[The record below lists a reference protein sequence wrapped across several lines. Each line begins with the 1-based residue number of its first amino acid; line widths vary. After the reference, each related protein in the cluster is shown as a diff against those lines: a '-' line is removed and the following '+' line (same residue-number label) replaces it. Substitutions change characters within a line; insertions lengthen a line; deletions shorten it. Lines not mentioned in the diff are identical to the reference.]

1 MDEFQKL
8 DVKIPNSVLVEG
20 ISDEDSKE
28 EVFDFLKQYGK
39 ITKTEII
46 SEADSEF
53 EGQLVV
59 EFSSGTAVAEL
70 RSILPYSFKSSE
82 KSDTF
87 FISELAVVYAE
98 HVSQSKTHSYLFEL
112 QKLAKL
118 SGMDFAEV
126 LKSTMTQIGQS
137 VAELHSA
144 AKMED
149 PDEKSEVMAASA
161 DPTMKEEPTLSTAPD
176 PTVSRQR
183 LEQQPTSRQRP
194 SLHDDDIQPPEVQR
208 YVVEHIMKTEESA
221 YHLQRLRVFSGRL
234 PRPAHEADYETW
246 HSGVDLLLKDPSVSE
261 LQRSRRIV
269 ESLLPPAAD
278 MLKHL
283 SSDTPPTVYL
293 NILDSAY
300 GTVQDGEELF
310 AKFMDTFQ
318 DAGEKPSSYL
328 QRLQVALNL
337 ALKRGGVLAKDVN
350 RHLISQ
356 FCRGCWDNT
365 LIAELQL
372 KQKKLVPPSFSE
384 LLLLLRTE
392 EDREAAK
399 TSRMRQYLGSNKQ
412 KVVNHAQLASVDTG
426 DGGAVAALTKLT
438 QQLAEQLA
446 DVQRQLAKLTSTT
459 TQPRTTSQPKV
470 EGAAG
475 QSVPYLGYVEL
486 VITFPEDFIGVNT
499 EVPTLALVVPD
510 ASPDRPSN
518 VLIGMNTL
526 EPLYEQHL
534 SSNHVQFQPMAQGYR
549 AVLKLLQL
557 RHQQNQSGNAG
568 TVRLLSTTPVLI
580 SPGQTIVLE
589 GSVKNTSP
597 SADKWAIVEHPS
609 SPLPGGLCVQ
619 SCLITLPQH
628 PLYKVPVI
636 MKNES
641 EQEVFI
647 SPLTIIADIGSA
659 PIVLSQQ
666 ITSQTSQQTT
676 LEFNFGDS
684 PIPPEWKEHI
694 INKMNS
700 MPEVFSHHDMDFGCT
715 DAVKHAIKLSDETPF
730 KHRARPI
737 HPQDLEAVREHLKDL
752 LEAGIIRE
760 SKSPFSSPIV
770 VVRKRNGSVRLC
782 IDYRKLN
789 LQTIKD
795 AYALPNL
802 EESFCALTGSK
813 WFTVLD
819 LKSGYYQI
827 EMAEED
833 KAKTAFVTPLGF
845 WEWNRMPQGITNAP
859 STFQRLME
867 RCMGDLHLK
876 EVLVFLDDIIIFSAT
891 LEEHEERLLRVLSRL
906 KQFGLKL
913 SPEKCKFFQSS
924 VRYLGHIVSEKGV
937 ETDPEKIDSL
947 KSWPVPRNLKELRSF
962 LGFAGYYRRFI
973 KDYAAIVKPL
983 NELTRGYPPARSP
996 AKLKKPE
1003 GKYSDP
1009 KQSFGDKWTSCQQI
1023 AFETVISKLTTAP
1036 VLGFANP
1043 QLPYIL
1049 HTDASTN
1056 GLGAVLYQEQE
1067 GKLRVIAYASRGL
1080 SVSESKY
1087 PAHKLE
1093 FLALKWSVT
1102 EKFHDYL
1109 YGTNFTVVTD
1119 SNPLTYVLSSAK
1131 LDATG
1136 HRWLAALSTY
1146 SFKLQYRAGKQNFD
1160 ADALSRRSHED
1171 TSSDQ
1176 HCRER
1181 ELIQHLTSQ
1190 LGNCKETHDISPEI
1204 VDAIC
1209 QSCIIR
1215 TQNQTELSRSVA
1227 LVESL
1232 SVSVN
1237 SIPDGFSNEELH
1249 GLPLIPSLSQVDLQE
1264 EQQADPA
1271 IREVIHQLETG
1282 EKVLPS
1288 VREELPDLP
1297 LLLREWNRLE
1307 LVDGILYR
1315 RRHDGDNLIY
1325 QLFLPPKLRPAVLK
1339 SLHHDMGHMGIERT
1353 IDLVRQRFFWP
1364 KMTSEVETFV
1374 KTCGRCIRRK
1384 AQMERAAPLINIQT
1398 SRPLELLC
1406 MDFLTIEPDSSN
1418 TKDIL
1423 VLTDHFTKFAV
1434 AIPTPNQ
1441 KAKTVAKYLWNE
1453 FMVYYGIPER
1463 IHSDQGTDFE
1473 SKLIKELCE
1482 VVGMKKSRTT
1492 PYHPRGNPVERFNRT
1507 LLNML
1512 GTLEMKQKSKWRE
1525 YVKPLVHAY
1534 NCTRN
1539 EVTGFTPYE
1548 LMFGRCPRLPVDLA
1562 FGLPVREQSS
1572 ISHSEYV
1579 KNLQSSLKESYKLA
1593 SENALKSAAKNK
1605 TRFDQKITPCS
1616 LEIGDRVLVRNIRLR
1631 GKHKLA
1637 DRWEPGVYK
1646 VVDRAEN
1653 VPVYTVQPEHKEGP
1667 TRTLHRDLLLPC
1679 GFLPVCS
1686 TEDPS
1691 ISMPASQRKTR
1702 SQDGCHRDVPD
1713 EMEEDEDAEPYVPE
1727 VSIPF
1732 PTRFSVKVRK
1742 FKSSPE
1748 SITLQPIVPLAQ
1760 SDAEAPEHPVPL
1772 IQSTDLET
1780 ASPSENKESC
1790 LTTDSSL
1797 SHHEDKLPVEQIET
1811 EELSEPHVAEPVK
1824 VHMEGEVPDE
1834 HLPEVQEPDAEDHL
1848 VVQSE
1853 SSTGPAN
1860 VSSPYNSV
1868 EAEILPRRSDR
1879 QRQPPSRL
1887 TYPVLDIWSLI

>member
-20 ISDEDSKE
+20 ISDEDGKE

-53 EGQLVV
+53 EGQFVV

-149 PDEKSEVMAASA
+149 PDEKSEVMAAAA
-161 DPTMKEEPTLSTAPD
+161 DPTMKEEPTLSTATD

-328 QRLQVALNL
+328 QRLQV
-337 ALKRGGVLAKDVN
+337 
-350 RHLISQ
+350 
-356 FCRGCWDNT
+356 
-365 LIAELQL
+365 
-372 KQKKLVPPSFSE
+372 
-384 LLLLLRTE
+384 
-392 EDREAAK
+392 
-399 TSRMRQYLGSNKQ
+399 
-412 KVVNHAQLASVDTG
+412 
-426 DGGAVAALTKLT
+426 
-438 QQLAEQLA
+438 
-446 DVQRQLAKLTSTT
+446 
-459 TQPRTTSQPKV
+459 

-510 ASPDRPSN
+510 TSPDRPSN

-534 SSNHVQFQPMAQGYR
+534 SSNHVQFQSMAQGYR

-557 RHQQNQSGNAG
+557 RHQQNQLGNAG

-589 GSVKNTSP
+589 GSVKNASP
-597 SADKWAIVEHPS
+597 SANKWAIVEHPS

-628 PLYKVPVI
+628 PPYKVPVI

-659 PIVLSQQ
+659 PTVLSQQ
-666 ITSQTSQQTT
+666 ITSQTSQRTI

-715 DAVKHAIKLSDETPF
+715 DAVKHTIKLNDETPF

-737 HPQDLEAVREHLKDL
+737 HPQDLEAVREHLRDL
-752 LEAGIIRE
+752 FGAGIIRE

-913 SPEKCKFFQSS
+913 SPEKS
-924 VRYLGHIVSEKGV
+924 
-937 ETDPEKIDSL
+937 
-947 KSWPVPRNLKELRSF
+947 
-962 LGFAGYYRRFI
+962 
-973 KDYAAIVKPL
+973 
-983 NELTRGYPPARSP
+983 
-996 AKLKKPE
+996 
-1003 GKYSDP
+1003 
-1009 KQSFGDKWTSCQQI
+1009 
-1023 AFETVISKLTTAP
+1023 
-1036 VLGFANP
+1036 
-1043 QLPYIL
+1043 
-1049 HTDASTN
+1049 
-1056 GLGAVLYQEQE
+1056 
-1067 GKLRVIAYASRGL
+1067 
-1080 SVSESKY
+1080 
-1087 PAHKLE
+1087 
-1093 FLALKWSVT
+1093 
-1102 EKFHDYL
+1102 
-1109 YGTNFTVVTD
+1109 
-1119 SNPLTYVLSSAK
+1119 K

-1146 SFKLQYRAGKQNFD
+1146 SFQLQYRAGKQNLD

-1171 TSSDQ
+1171 ISSDQ

-1190 LGNCKETHDISPEI
+1190 LGNGKNTHDISPEI

-1264 EQQADPA
+1264 QQQADPA

-1288 VREELPDLP
+1288 VREELSDLP

-1315 RRHDGDNLIY
+1315 RRHDGDKLIY
-1325 QLFLPPKLRPAVLK
+1325 QLILPPKLRPTVLK

-1364 KMTSEVETFV
+1364 KMTLEVETFV
-1374 KTCGRCIRRK
+1374 RTCGRCIRRK
-1384 AQMERAAPLINIQT
+1384 AQIERAAPLINIQT

-1539 EVTGFTPYE
+1539 VVTGFTPYE

-1646 VVDRAEN
+1646 VVNRAEN

-1702 SQDGCHRDVPD
+1702 SQDGCHPDVPD
-1713 EMEEDEDAEPYVPE
+1713 AMQEDEDAEPYVPE
-1727 VSIPF
+1727 VSIPS

-1742 FKSSPE
+1742 FESSPE
-1748 SITLQPIVPLAQ
+1748 SITLQPISPLAQ

-1780 ASPSENKESC
+1780 ASPSENEKSC

-1797 SHHEDKLPVEQIET
+1797 SHYEDKLPVEQIEA

-1834 HLPEVQEPDAEDHL
+1834 HLPEVQEPDAEGHL

-1853 SSTGPAN
+1853 SSIGPAS
-1860 VSSPYNSV
+1860 VSSPYNSI
-1868 EAEILPRRSDR
+1868 ESETLPRRSDR

-1887 TYPVLDIWSLI
+1887 TYPVLGQVRCRSLAQGVAGGILTIARIVWFHRPDWQAKISRIPKHKTYHLGTFFRPNWRISSSPH

>member
-913 SPEKCKFFQSS
+913 SPEKS
-924 VRYLGHIVSEKGV
+924 
-937 ETDPEKIDSL
+937 
-947 KSWPVPRNLKELRSF
+947 
-962 LGFAGYYRRFI
+962 
-973 KDYAAIVKPL
+973 
-983 NELTRGYPPARSP
+983 
-996 AKLKKPE
+996 
-1003 GKYSDP
+1003 
-1009 KQSFGDKWTSCQQI
+1009 
-1023 AFETVISKLTTAP
+1023 
-1036 VLGFANP
+1036 
-1043 QLPYIL
+1043 
-1049 HTDASTN
+1049 
-1056 GLGAVLYQEQE
+1056 
-1067 GKLRVIAYASRGL
+1067 
-1080 SVSESKY
+1080 
-1087 PAHKLE
+1087 
-1093 FLALKWSVT
+1093 
-1102 EKFHDYL
+1102 
-1109 YGTNFTVVTD
+1109 
-1119 SNPLTYVLSSAK
+1119 K

-1887 TYPVLDIWSLI
+1887 TYPVLGKPLISVVQTLLHSLANVYTEALS